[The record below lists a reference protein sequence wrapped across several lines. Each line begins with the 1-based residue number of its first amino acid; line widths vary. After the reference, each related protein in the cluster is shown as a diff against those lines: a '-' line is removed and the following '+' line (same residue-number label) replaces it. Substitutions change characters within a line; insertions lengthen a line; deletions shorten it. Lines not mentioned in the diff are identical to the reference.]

1 MREIR
6 WRLLGPMCLAAL
18 FVHGAA
24 LGFFLQETP
33 PGAAAAGSGGLAVSV
48 IAGAPAPKK
57 IETAPEVQE
66 VREALPEPEPVLEA
80 NALPVAP
87 VQKPERKRE
96 PEKTAQK
103 PEKKLK
109 KPEPRKE
116 AVQKPVQKKPKE
128 EVAEPNEA
136 EQQVASL
143 GDGAGEA
150 QSRKGGAAHALTGG
164 QSGGGAPGAADYF
177 ALLRAHLERHKSY
190 PRRARLMREEGTVAL
205 SLTIDGEGRV
215 LRHGILRSS
224 GSSRL
229 DGAVK
234 EMVADAGRLPRPY
247 AELGPF
253 PLSIEVPVTFD
264 LR

>member
-33 PGAAAAGSGGLAVSV
+33 PGAAAAGSGGLAVSI

-103 PEKKLK
+103 PEKKPK

-116 AVQKPVQKKPKE
+116 AAQKPVQKKPKE
-128 EVAEPNEA
+128 EVAEPNQA
-136 EQQVASL
+136 EQEVASL
-143 GDGAGEA
+143 SDGAGQA
-150 QSRKGGAAHALTGG
+150 QSRKGSAAHALTGG
-164 QSGGGAPGAADYF
+164 QSGGGAPGTADYF

>member
-1 MREIR
+1 
-6 WRLLGPMCLAAL
+6 MCLAAL

-33 PGAAAAGSGGLAVSV
+33 PGAAAAGSGGLAVSI

-96 PEKTAQK
+96 PEKK
-103 PEKKLK
+103 PK

-116 AVQKPVQKKPKE
+116 AAQKPVQKKPKE
-128 EVAEPNEA
+128 EVAEPNQA
-136 EQQVASL
+136 EQEVASL

-150 QSRKGGAAHALTGG
+150 QSRKGSAAHALTGA

-190 PRRARLMREEGTVAL
+190 PRRARLLREEGTVAL

>member
-1 MREIR
+1 MKEIR

-18 FVHGAA
+18 LVHGAA
-24 LGFFLQETP
+24 LGLFLQETP
-33 PGAAAAGSGGLAVSV
+33 PGAAAAGSGGLAVSI
-48 IAGAPAPKK
+48 IAGAPAPKR
-57 IETAPEVQE
+57 IEAVPEVQE
-66 VREALPEPEPVLEA
+66 APEALPELEPIVEA
-80 NALPVAP
+80 EALPVAP
-87 VQKPERKRE
+87 VQKPLRERE
-96 PEKTAQK
+96 PEKTVKK

-116 AVQKPVQKKPKE
+116 ATQKPVKNKPKYE
-128 EVAEPNEA
+128 MAEPNQA
-136 EQQVASL
+136 EQEIASL
-143 GDGAGEA
+143 GDGAGQA
-150 QSRKGGAAHALTGG
+150 QNRTGSAAHALTGG

-190 PRRARLMREEGTVAL
+190 PRRARLLREEGTVAL

-229 DGAVK
+229 DGAVE